1 MLRKEIIRLELNPIP
16 IITDLNIINEL
27 LNIEESNKQAFINGI
42 YFQEIIINSEFDIN
56 NKTSYHYKHR
66 FYKINESGE
75 KIISYENPETL
86 FGIVC
91 CEFTNN
97 NCNRT
102 CFKQKYLKYKIK
114 YFCLKYIIE

>member
-75 KIISYENPETL
+75 KIISYEKITSKIYQIFIWKINSQKVL
-86 FGIVC
+86 CHHILNLNDKVIFQ
-91 CEFTNN
+91 
-97 NCNRT
+97 RT
-102 CFKQKYLKYKIK
+102 KI
-114 YFCLKYIIE
+114 EDRR